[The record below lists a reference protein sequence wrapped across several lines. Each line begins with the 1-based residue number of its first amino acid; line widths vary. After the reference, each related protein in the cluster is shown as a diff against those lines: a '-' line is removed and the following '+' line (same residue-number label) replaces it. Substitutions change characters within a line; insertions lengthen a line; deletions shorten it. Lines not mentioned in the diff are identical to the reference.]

1 VLHLPQAQTDF
12 LNMIN
17 PTRLNPTP
25 EQVAERQAFLEQNR
39 IEASALS
46 ERLKQQQEQQREA
59 EFQNR
64 LVEATQLSLEQLRG
78 IREWLK
84 HNPI

>member
-1 VLHLPQAQTDF
+1 
-12 LNMIN
+12 MIN